1 MASILVY
8 VKKNILSTQKKNDA
22 LNREEK
28 RKRQNGPDGQNGVN
42 ALQHVMKVSSI
53 FFFVALGIF

>member
-1 MASILVY
+1 MY

-28 RKRQNGPDGQNGVN
+28 RKRQNGHDGQNGVN

-53 FFFVALGIF
+53 FFFVTSGIIQ